1 MDQNNY
7 LYKWDCHFNLHYYFI
22 HCINKAVKKHHFK
35 TLTKHKTI
43 LSVLPLLMLCI
54 SRLILKTHVRFALF
68 TVFFKNVSLADW
80 LDDSSE
86 LGDDFWFN
94 QFLHS
99 CLRVPGLSD
108 RSADSLLVLLHRHV
122 RKREIIDLQGTMC
135 SNWYWHYYTRLKYI
149 VYFNLW
155 LVCIL

>member
-54 SRLILKTHVRFALF
+54 SRLILKIHVRFALF

-149 VYFNLW
+149 VYSNLW
-155 LVCIL
+155 LCIL

>member
-1 MDQNNY
+1 MV
-7 LYKWDCHFNLHYYFI
+7 CHFNLHYYFI

-108 RSADSLLVLLHRHV
+108 RSADSLLVLLHCHV

-135 SNWYWHYYTRLKYI
+135 SNWYCHYYTRLKYI
-149 VYFNLW
+149 VYYNLW
-155 LVCIL
+155 LVVA